1 MFYCITSHLQLIK
14 GVEICQVPA
23 EKRIKWS
30 LWITLTQNLD
40 PEVLLNL
47 ANLLNI
53 INEVEEDLTNQHVFK
68 QQR

>member
-1 MFYCITSHLQLIK
+1 MC
-14 GVEICQVPA
+14 GMVPA

-40 PEVLLNL
+40 PEILLNL